1 MKAIVSFGPKDARLV
16 SDRPV
21 PKLRDDY
28 ILVKNHSVA
37 LNPTDWKHID
47 FLATEGALVGC
58 DFAGTVEE
66 VGKDVTKSVKKGDRI
81 AGFTHGVNKVEK
93 EDGSFAEYI
102 VAKGDV
108 TYKIPDKM
116 SFDEAATLGVGTI
129 TVGQGMFQSMGLPWP
144 SKPSKNGE
152 PILIYGGSSATG
164 TLAVQF
170 AKLAGLSPI
179 ATCSPRNFDLVKR
192 LGAVAAFDYNDK
204 DAPSKIREYTK
215 DKLEYAFDTIALPEA
230 AQFCCD
236 SLTSG
241 PGAKYG
247 NILGQKPPRD
257 DVKWTTTLAY
267 TSLGEYTEIRGKE
280 MPASAE
286 DFDFAKKW
294 ADLIEEFLAAGKFEV
309 HPPKVGPD
317 GLKGVMQGLQDMRD
331 GKVSGNKLV
340 YRVSE
345 TP

>member
-1 MKAIVSFGPKDARLV
+1 MFNSSRGALSRLFSLRSHFLPHTSVRPLTMKAIVSFGPKDARLV

-47 FLATEGALVGC
+47 FQATEGALVGC

-144 SKPSKNGE
+144 SKPSKDGE

-170 AKLAGLSPI
+170 AKLYVFISH
-179 ATCSPRNFDLVKR
+179 
-192 LGAVAAFDYNDK
+192 
-204 DAPSKIREYTK
+204 
-215 DKLEYAFDTIALPEA
+215 
-230 AQFCCD
+230 
-236 SLTSG
+236 
-241 PGAKYG
+241 
-247 NILGQKPPRD
+247 
-257 DVKWTTTLAY
+257 
-267 TSLGEYTEIRGKE
+267 SLGLQPLFLR
-280 MPASAE
+280 
-286 DFDFAKKW
+286 AK
-294 ADLIEEFLAAGKFEV
+294 LTFYIQSRPLPHRNLF
-309 HPPKVGPD
+309 PPQ
-317 GLKGVMQGLQDMRD
+317 L
-331 GKVSGNKLV
+331 
-340 YRVSE
+340 
-345 TP
+345 